1 MYYNNYT
8 YPNYNQYSNNDTNLI
23 FVNGLEGARGYRI
36 RPQQTILLVDSTQS
50 RIYLK
55 STDNLGIETM
65 KTYSITEVENKETTD
80 VETRLD
86 KIEYNLTKI
95 METIANNKGDIINE
109 SNNAVNESK
118 QTKQSKQ

>member
-23 FVNGLEGARGYRI
+23 FVNGLDGARGYRI

-86 KIEYNLTKI
+86 KIEDNLTKI
-95 METIANNKGDIINE
+95 METISNNKGDKLNE

-118 QTKQSKQ
+118 QTKQPKQ

>member
-65 KTYSITEVENKETTD
+65 KTYSITEVENKDTTD

-86 KIEYNLTKI
+86 KIEDNLTKI
-95 METIANNKGDIINE
+95 METISNNKGDNINE
-109 SNNAVNESK
+109 SDNAVNESK
-118 QTKQSKQ
+118 QTKQPKQ

>member
-65 KTYSITEVENKETTD
+65 KTYSITEVENKDTTD

-86 KIEYNLTKI
+86 KIEDNLTKI
-95 METIANNKGDIINE
+95 METISNNKGDSINE

-118 QTKQSKQ
+118 QTKRHKQ

>member
-23 FVNGLEGARGYRI
+23 FVNGLDGARGYRI

-55 STDNLGIETM
+55 STDNFGIETM

-86 KIEYNLTKI
+86 KIEDNLTKI
-95 METIANNKGDIINE
+95 IETISNNKGDSINE

-118 QTKQSKQ
+118 QTKQPKQ

>member
-8 YPNYNQYSNNDTNLI
+8 YPNYNQYNNNDTNLI

-86 KIEYNLTKI
+86 KIEDNLTKI
-95 METIANNKGDIINE
+95 METISNNKGDSINE

-118 QTKQSKQ
+118 QTKQPKQ

>member
-23 FVNGLEGARGYRI
+23 FVNGLDGARGYRI

-86 KIEYNLTKI
+86 KIEDNLTKI
-95 METIANNKGDIINE
+95 METISNNKGDNINE
-109 SNNAVNESK
+109 SDNAVNESK
-118 QTKQSKQ
+118 QTKQPKQ

>member
-86 KIEYNLTKI
+86 KIEDNLTKI
-95 METIANNKGDIINE
+95 METISNNKGDNINE
-109 SNNAVNESK
+109 SDNAVNESK
-118 QTKQSKQ
+118 QTKQPKQ

>member
-86 KIEYNLTKI
+86 NIETNIRKI
-95 METIANNKGDIINE
+95 METISNNKGEKVNE

-118 QTKQSKQ
+118 QSRQSKQ

>member
-36 RPQQTILLVDSTQS
+36 RPQQTILLIDSTQI

-86 KIEYNLTKI
+86 KIEDNLTKI
-95 METIANNKGDIINE
+95 METISNNKGDNINE
-109 SNNAVNESK
+109 SDNAVNESK
-118 QTKQSKQ
+118 QTKQPKQ

>member
-8 YPNYNQYSNNDTNLI
+8 YPNYNQYNNNDTNLI

-36 RPQQTILLVDSTQS
+36 RPKQTILLVDSTQS

-86 KIEYNLTKI
+86 KIEDNLTKI
-95 METIANNKGDIINE
+95 METISNNKGDNINE
-109 SNNAVNESK
+109 SDNAVNESK
-118 QTKQSKQ
+118 QTKQPKQ

>member
-8 YPNYNQYSNNDTNLI
+8 YPNYNQYNNNDTNLI
-23 FVNGLEGARGYRI
+23 FVNGLDGARGYRI

-65 KTYSITEVENKETTD
+65 KTYSITEVENKDTTD

-86 KIEYNLTKI
+86 KIEDNLTKI
-95 METIANNKGDIINE
+95 METILNNKGDNINE
-109 SNNAVNESK
+109 SDNAVNESK
-118 QTKQSKQ
+118 QTKQPKQ

>member
-1 MYYNNYT
+1 M
-8 YPNYNQYSNNDTNLI
+8 
-23 FVNGLEGARGYRI
+23 
-36 RPQQTILLVDSTQS
+36 
-50 RIYLK
+50 K

-65 KTYSITEVENKETTD
+65 KTYSITEVENKDTID

-95 METIANNKGDIINE
+95 METIANNKGEKLNE

-118 QTKQSKQ
+118 QSRQSKQ

>member
-86 KIEYNLTKI
+86 KIEDNLTKI
-95 METIANNKGDIINE
+95 METISNNKGDNINE

-118 QTKQSKQ
+118 QTKQPKQ

>member
-8 YPNYNQYSNNDTNLI
+8 YPNYNQYNNNDTNLI
-23 FVNGLEGARGYRI
+23 FVNGLDGARGYRI

-65 KTYSITEVENKETTD
+65 KTYSITEVENKETID

-86 KIEYNLTKI
+86 NIETNINKI
-95 METIANNKGDIINE
+95 METIANNKGEKVNE

-118 QTKQSKQ
+118 QSRQSKQ

>member
-8 YPNYNQYSNNDTNLI
+8 YPNYSQYSNNDTNLI

-36 RPQQTILLVDSTQS
+36 RPQQTVLLVDSTQS
-50 RIYLK
+50 RIYFK

-65 KTYSITEVENKETTD
+65 KTYSITEEEKKETID
-80 VETRLD
+80 IETRLD
-86 KIEYNLTKI
+86 NIETNINKI
-95 METIANNKGDIINE
+95 METIANNKGEKVNE

-118 QTKQSKQ
+118 QTKQPKQ

>member
-86 KIEYNLTKI
+86 KIEDNLTKI
-95 METIANNKGDIINE
+95 METISNNKGDSINE

-118 QTKQSKQ
+118 QTKQPKQ